1 MSELLQWVQQKDE
14 KYFFIIFDNKSTRS
28 FWKIFLEYVSKTGDG
43 YLLFLTTLFGF
54 FISDNSYQFITVA
67 LFAIALDKIIYL
79 ILKKSLKRP
88 RPFRQIEG
96 VKGKLIPFDEFS
108 FPSGHTGSATVLTL
122 LVYYFFPISFLCI
135 FLFWTILVGISRIY
149 LGVHYPSD
157 VLAGAILGYI
167 NFLISSRLLI

>member
-14 KYFFIIFDNKSTRS
+14 KYFFLIFDNKSIRS
-28 FWKIFLEYVSKTGDG
+28 FWKILLGYASKTGDG

-122 LVYYFFPISFLCI
+122 LVYYFFPISFLGI

>member
-14 KYFFIIFDNKSTRS
+14 KYFFLIFDNKSIRS
-28 FWKIFLEYVSKTGDG
+28 FWKIFLGYVSKTGDG
-43 YLLFLTTLFGF
+43 YLFFLTTLFGF
-54 FISDNSYQFITVA
+54 FIADNSYQFITVA

-108 FPSGHTGSATVLTL
+108 FPSGHTGLS
-122 LVYYFFPISFLCI
+122 
-135 FLFWTILVGISRIY
+135 
-149 LGVHYPSD
+149 
-157 VLAGAILGYI
+157 
-167 NFLISSRLLI
+167 LIHI

>member
-14 KYFFIIFDNKSTRS
+14 KYFFLIFDNKSIRS

-96 VKGKLIPFDEFS
+96 VKGLSLI
-108 FPSGHTGSATVLTL
+108 H
-122 LVYYFFPISFLCI
+122 I
-135 FLFWTILVGISRIY
+135 
-149 LGVHYPSD
+149 
-157 VLAGAILGYI
+157 
-167 NFLISSRLLI
+167 

>member
-67 LFAIALDKIIYL
+67 LFAIGMTIGVSQNNIIL
-79 ILKKSLKRP
+79 
-88 RPFRQIEG
+88 
-96 VKGKLIPFDEFS
+96 
-108 FPSGHTGSATVLTL
+108 
-122 LVYYFFPISFLCI
+122 
-135 FLFWTILVGISRIY
+135 GIG
-149 LGVHYPSD
+149 LGV
-157 VLAGAILGYI
+157 AFGAALGHLQMKKE
-167 NFLISSRLLI
+167 NSSSEIQ